1 MNRDWFFIISTVV
14 FYFLGFMTGKS
25 SKSSV
30 RVKEDGGIIM
40 QNLCVLCKHF
50 INGGAECYTCHKCSE
65 WELITDEERFKKS
78 LMYKK
83 ILDLKEIEND

>member
-1 MNRDWFFIISTVV
+1 
-14 FYFLGFMTGKS
+14 
-25 SKSSV
+25 
-30 RVKEDGGIIM
+30 M

-78 LMYKK
+78 LVYKK
-83 ILDLKEIEND
+83 ILDLKEIENDK